1 MRLRFIAVT
10 LTLFSCLAAGAQ
22 KISVSTNILDYA
34 AFGTLNAEASVAVSR
49 HWSLVAGA
57 KYNPFTFNE
66 SDLEEQFQYRQ
77 QTYSVGVRLWPW
89 HIWTGWWFSSALRYQ
104 EYNMGGLLSREVQE
118 GDRFGIGFYSGYTH
132 MLSSHVNLEFGLGLW
147 GGWDKYTRYDCPA
160 CGLTS
165 DSGNKVFLLPDEL
178 KISIAYVF

>member
-49 HWSLVAGA
+49 HWSLVVGA

-66 SDLEEQFQYRQ
+66 SDPEEQFQYRQ

-89 HIWTGWWFSSALRYQ
+89 HIWTGWWFSSGLRYQ

-147 GGWDKYTRYDCPA
+147 GGWDKYTIYDCPA